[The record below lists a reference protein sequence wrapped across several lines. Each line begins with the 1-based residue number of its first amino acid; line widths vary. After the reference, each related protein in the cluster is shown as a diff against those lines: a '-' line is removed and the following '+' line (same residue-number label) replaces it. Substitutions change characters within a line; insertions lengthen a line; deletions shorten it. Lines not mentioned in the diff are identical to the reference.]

1 MAISLDQIGMWAGFA
16 LTLMIFSYLLG
27 DNFLYRLAVY
37 ALSGLAA
44 GVLVMV
50 TVETVLLPFLRAAAN
65 SGDVR
70 AWSLAL
76 FPALLGLLLLLK
88 GTQRYSHLG
97 NLGLAWLIGVGAAVA
112 LVGAV
117 TGTLIPL
124 VASTA
129 GSLRAPVSEGASG
142 IPLANSFILVLG
154 VVCTLIYFQHLA
166 RRSPGSEPGQ
176 VVTHR
181 RPLAR
186 VLGAVG
192 QGFIAIALGAIYGG
206 AIVSGLTVLSERFAF
221 LLTAAGGG

>member
-1 MAISLDQIGMWAGFA
+1 MAISLDQVGLWAGFA

-27 DNFLYRLAVY
+27 DNFLYRIAVY

-44 GVLVMV
+44 GVLVMI
-50 TVETVLLPFLRAAAN
+50 TVESVLLPFIRAAAA
-65 SGDVR
+65 SGDMR

-76 FPALLGLLLLLK
+76 FPALIGVLLLLK
-88 GTQRYSHLG
+88 GTQRYSHVG
-97 NLGLAWLIGVGAAVA
+97 NLGLAWLVGVGAAVA
-112 LVGAV
+112 LVGAI

-129 GSLRAPVSEGASG
+129 GSLSSPGVEAGGGVE
-142 IPLANSFILVLG
+142 LANSFILVLG
-154 VVCTLIYFQHLA
+154 VVCTLLYFQHLA

-176 VVTHR
+176 LVAHR

-192 QGFIAIALGAIYGG
+192 QGFIAVALGAIYGG
-206 AIVSGLTVLSERFAF
+206 AILSGLAVLSERFAF